1 MNEVEDFIKTLRSRN
16 IICLL
21 PQQWNKFFLYFS
33 RRLADKVNLPNPLIL
48 GGWYASNDYD
58 KRKRF
63 EEHIRIISLHLG
75 LKAVTYYLDRAF
87 KEKHYLISE
96 YVDPLEKSDMQE
108 QADDYNEWDKIVSEA
123 IEPLKRL
130 IELKPELSDSDELIR
145 FLHAYEENTGG
156 YSSNDKKLR
165 LVHSTSEIRT
175 LATEIYQV
183 YLKTKGL
190 SYWGDLHDFCS
201 NATYGLQEIPTKRL

>member
-1 MNEVEDFIKTLRSRN
+1 MD
-16 IICLL
+16 
-21 PQQWNKFFLYFS
+21 
-33 RRLADKVNLPNPLIL
+33 
-48 GGWYASNDYD
+48 
-58 KRKRF
+58 
-63 EEHIRIISLHLG
+63 
-75 LKAVTYYLDRAF
+75 
-87 KEKHYLISE
+87 
-96 YVDPLEKSDMQE
+96 
-108 QADDYNEWDKIVSEA
+108 
-123 IEPLKRL
+123 RL

-145 FLHAYEENTGG
+145 FLHVYEENIGV

-201 NATYGLQEIPTKRL
+201 NATYGLEEISTRRL